1 MKKKLT
7 HIGPLFIAAA
17 AILWSLDG
25 LLRVALYSLPP
36 AVIIF
41 WEHFLGA
48 LILSPF
54 IFIKRKEIKHL
65 TRKEWMSILFVSLFS
80 GVLGTMLYTAALG
93 KINYIQFSVVALL
106 QQLQPIWAITTAT
119 ILLKEKLDKKFVQW
133 AGLAIIA
140 SYFVTFKDMRVN
152 ISSSNET
159 LIAALFALLAGVVW
173 AVSTSFSKIVLNKV
187 SFQLTTLLRFL
198 IAPIFALVFIFI
210 FHNQNAM
217 LAINQDQWLKLL
229 TITLSTCMVALLIY
243 YYGLRNTP
251 AKVSAIVEL
260 LWPASAIAIDYFFF
274 HKMLSLTQIVGTV
287 VLLFS
292 IFKVSKFYK

>member
-229 TITLSTCMVALLIY
+229 TITLSTGMVALLIY

>member
-106 QQLQPIWAITTAT
+106 QQLQPIWAITAAA
-119 ILLKEKLDKKFVQW
+119 ILLKEKINEKFLRWAILAIAASYLITFRDLKFNLSSDSQTLVA
-133 AGLAIIA
+133 AGLA
-140 SYFVTFKDMRVN
+140 
-152 ISSSNET
+152 
-159 LIAALFALLAGVVW
+159 LGAGV
-173 AVSTSFSKIVLNKV
+173 
-187 SFQLTTLLRFL
+187 
-198 IAPIFALVFIFI
+198 
-210 FHNQNAM
+210 M
-217 LAINQDQWLKLL
+217 
-229 TITLSTCMVALLIY
+229 
-243 YYGLRNTP
+243 
-251 AKVSAIVEL
+251 
-260 LWPASAIAIDYFFF
+260 
-274 HKMLSLTQIVGTV
+274 
-287 VLLFS
+287 
-292 IFKVSKFYK
+292 

>member
-140 SYFVTFKDMRVN
+140 SYFVTFKDLRFN

-229 TITLSTCMVALLIY
+229 TITLSTGMVALLIY

>member
-36 AVIIF
+36 TLIIF

-229 TITLSTCMVALLIY
+229 TITLSTGMVALLIY